1 MKTVSIVMGARGREE
16 HTRRTLQSYT
26 KLSYTDYE
34 LLFVDV
40 LHGDINLKKLYEEFR
55 GKLPIRYFSLE
66 ENGKEYIRDVTT
78 WTPATTWNYGIRQ
91 STGKF
96 VITCS
101 ADVILS
107 YPDMIERFLEQYRSS
122 RISVLTYFLSKEMT
136 EQLSTLDWYNNP
148 DSIQGFTGFWDDMI
162 SGVTNRSRLA
172 AGLTTYI
179 TGQPREM
186 WEYMGLFREELSHL
200 VNDQDMMLRD
210 VYLGRGVDTLDG
222 YVAYHQAHPLETI
235 GMGVNCASPGW
246 NYHNEQQARLLEPAP
261 RDPA

>member
-1 MKTVSIVMGARGREE
+1 MGARGREE

-40 LHGDINLKKLYEEFR
+40 LYRNTNLKNLYEEFR
-55 GKLPIRYFSLE
+55 GKLPIRYLSLE

-101 ADVILS
+101 ADLILS
-107 YPDMIERFLEQYRSS
+107 YPDMIERFLEQYKSD
-122 RISVLTYFLSKEMT
+122 RISVLTYFLSQRMT
-136 EQLSTLDWYNNP
+136 EQLDQIDWYNNP
-148 DSIQGFTGFWDDMI
+148 DNIQSFGGFWNEDI
-162 SGVTNRSRLA
+162 SGATNFSRLL

-179 TGQPREM
+179 TGQPRER
-186 WEYMGLFREELSHL
+186 WDYMGLFREELSHL
-200 VNDQDMMLRD
+200 VNDQDVMLRE
-210 VYLGRGVDTLDG
+210 VCLGRGVGTLDG
-222 YVAYHQAHPLETI
+222 YMAYHQAHPLEI
-235 GMGVNCASPGW
+235 GMDVNCITPGW
-246 NYHNEQQARLLEPAP
+246 NYHNELQTRLLEPAP